1 MPEVGTTA
9 EVKLL
14 MQPSTRILH
23 SAFISGTTASVVS
36 TAALTLLA
44 RAEGKTPYQPT
55 NATSHWLHGDDAA
68 RRSEADV
75 AHTLLGYAI
84 HHASA
89 MFWALPFQ
97 IWLAARPPRTRLEL
111 LRDASVMS
119 AIAAAV
125 DYGVVPRRV
134 TPGWELVL
142 SKRSMVATYGAT
154 AIGLAAGALLARNWL
169 DDG

>member
-1 MPEVGTTA
+1 
-9 EVKLL
+9 
-14 MQPSTRILH
+14 MQPSTRIIL
-23 SAFISGTTASVVS
+23 SALVSGTTASLVS
-36 TAALTLLA
+36 TAVLSLLA
-44 RAEGKTPYQPT
+44 QAEGKSAYQAT

-68 RRSEADV
+68 RHGEADV
-75 AHTLLGYAI
+75 AHTVVGYGT

-89 MFWALPFQ
+89 VFWALPFQ
-97 IWLAARPPRTRLEL
+97 IWLAARPPRSHLEL

-119 AIAAAV
+119 IIAAVV

-154 AIGLAAGALLARNWL
+154 AIGLAAGAWLAHAWL
-169 DDG
+169 GDD